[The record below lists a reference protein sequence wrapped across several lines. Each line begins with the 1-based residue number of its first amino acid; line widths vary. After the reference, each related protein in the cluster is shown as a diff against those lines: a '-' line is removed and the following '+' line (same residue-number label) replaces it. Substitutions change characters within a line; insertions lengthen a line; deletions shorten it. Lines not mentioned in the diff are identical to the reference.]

1 MQKILIALFTFSIV
15 STSAYAFA
23 TNVPPPATC
32 TAQVNQG
39 LQNLIDSGTT
49 KDVDN
54 IMVCGDA
61 VGKTRLQGGGPHGSH
76 HVTTLSV
83 QLPKGTTIRV
93 QIVVNDSLDGVVTA
107 NPGDHI
113 AAYGQGYL
121 THGQA
126 QAGVHDVHCST
137 HPTAN
142 NGWVYINGKL
152 ATPACH

>member
-1 MQKILIALFTFSIV
+1 MRKLLLALTLSLV
-15 STSAYAFA
+15 SVPAFAA

-39 LQNLIDSGTT
+39 LQSLIDSGTT

-54 IMVCGDA
+54 IMVCGTA

-76 HVTTLSV
+76 HVITLSV
-83 QLPKGTTIRV
+83 PLSNGSTIRV
-93 QIVVNDSLDGVVTA
+93 QVVANDSLDGVITA
-107 NPGDHI
+107 NNGDQV
-113 AAYGQGYL
+113 AAFGQGYI

-137 HPTAN
+137 HPTAD

-152 ATPACH
+152 ATPTCH